1 MLLNADTVPHT
12 VPYTVPQRMFLTLC
26 ALDDAHQT
34 PCTYMVHT
42 FEWLQAMLRISM
54 APGLP
59 TGIELP
65 QILCYDELET
75 MDTMMWLGMQN
86 VIIVNDRYAQADMHF
101 ALQHATCTMEEES
114 LLSKVSPAHVM
125 ACKCYSIHSKR
136 ERSGLHPL
144 SSLKSDGCA
153 RVCEPCKKVVP
164 QAYSGAG
171 THIQQG
177 GAALPL
183 LSMGSNSGK
192 LPTRRPTFRNL
203 PLGRLG
209 VPLALSL
216 CFQLSLEKWYA
227 HS

>member
-34 PCTYMVHT
+34 PCTYMVQT

-125 ACKCYSIHSKR
+125 ACKCYSIYS
-136 ERSGLHPL
+136 
-144 SSLKSDGCA
+144 
-153 RVCEPCKKVVP
+153 KKVVRS
-164 QAYSGAG
+164 YSRTVVGR
-171 THIQQG
+171 TVVQSYSRSYSRT
-177 GAALPL
+177 ALQVYTP
-183 LSMGSNSGK
+183 SREGW
-192 LPTRRPTFRNL
+192 
-203 PLGRLG
+203 
-209 VPLALSL
+209 L
-216 CFQLSLEKWYA
+216 CLC
-227 HS
+227 